1 MKNVLPPD
9 IIEMSVENHFSKFN
23 RNSHIIYYSAS
34 LIIMIAFFSL
44 FFIKID
50 ITVLSRGIIRSA
62 SEPIRVTSSAT
73 GKIIKTTLKENMYV
87 HTGDTLVWLNTEK
100 YYDKIKHIQKLIKK
114 NKAYLNDIEILSG
127 SESTGLLRTD
137 IFKSV
142 QAEYKQ
148 KIAELNLNITLLQKS
163 YNRAY
168 TLYNKGVIPLAE
180 KEEKEFHL
188 KNKMEERDIFIKQSR
203 NNWQSMAGEYETA
216 NNKFYNEISLL
227 KKDIENYYI
236 ISPGSGHIANY
247 NGIRKG
253 SFVTTGQVIAIIS
266 PKDTLIAE
274 NLVPPKNIGYLR
286 TGMAVFYQ
294 IDSYNYNEWGLA
306 TGKIIDISKK
316 IFTIE
321 NQPFFKVR
329 CNINETH
336 LSLKNGYRGKLK
348 NGLTITTRFRITK
361 RTLAKLIFDKTDN
374 WLNPKIIHEH

>member
-1 MKNVLPPD
+1 MKNVLPPE
-9 IIEMSVENHFSKFN
+9 IIEMSVENHFSKFSK
-23 RNSHIIYYSAS
+23 NSHIIYYSAS
-34 LIIMIAFFSL
+34 LIIIIAFFSL

-62 SEPIRVTSSAT
+62 SEPIPVTVSAT
-73 GKIIKTTLKENMYV
+73 GKIIKILLKENMYV
-87 HTGDTLVWLNTEK
+87 NTGDTLVWLNTDK
-100 YYDKIKHIQKLIKK
+100 YHDKINHIKKLIKK
-114 NKAYLNDIEILSG
+114 NKAYLHDIKILSG
-127 SESTGLLRTD
+127 SESTELRTD
-137 IFKSV
+137 IYKSA
-142 QAEYKQ
+142 QAEYRQ
-148 KIAELNLNITLLQKS
+148 KIAELNLNINLLQTL
-163 YNRAY
+163 YNRTY

-180 KEEKEFHL
+180 KEEKEFQL
-188 KNKMEERDIFIKQSR
+188 QNKIEERDIYIKQSR
-203 NNWQSMAGEYETA
+203 NNWQSMAEKYETA

-227 KKDIENYYI
+227 RKDIKNYYI
-236 ISPGSGHIANY
+236 LSPGSGHIANY

-253 SFVTTGQVIAIIS
+253 NFVTTGKVIAIIS

-274 NLVPPKNIGYLR
+274 NLVPPKDIGYLR
-286 TGMAVFYQ
+286 MDMPVFHQ

-329 CNINETH
+329 CDINETY
-336 LSLKNGYRGKLK
+336 LSLKNGYRGEIK
-348 NGLTITTRFRITK
+348 NGLTTTTRFKITK